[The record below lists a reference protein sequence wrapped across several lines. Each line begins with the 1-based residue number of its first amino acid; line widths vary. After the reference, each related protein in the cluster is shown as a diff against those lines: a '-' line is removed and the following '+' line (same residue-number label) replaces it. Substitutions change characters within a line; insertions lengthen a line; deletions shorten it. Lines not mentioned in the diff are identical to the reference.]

1 MAVCSRCGE
10 HVADNAS
17 FCGTC
22 GQPIAATAP
31 AVTPTAVP
39 SGDSGMAQNV
49 AGLFAYSLGWVTG
62 IIFLLIDKRPFVRFH
77 AAQSIVV
84 FGGLSVIYIIL
95 ERIFISS
102 LFYGGYGFFSF
113 GGLLL
118 EAFQLVFVV
127 LWVFLMIKAYQGEL
141 FKLPIAADIAENLAK
156 K

>member
-1 MAVCSRCGE
+1 MAVCSKCGE

-17 FCGTC
+17 FCGKC
-22 GQPIAATAP
+22 GQPIAATTP
-31 AVTPTAVP
+31 AVAPTAVP

-102 LFYGGYGFFSF
+102 FFYGGYGLFSF